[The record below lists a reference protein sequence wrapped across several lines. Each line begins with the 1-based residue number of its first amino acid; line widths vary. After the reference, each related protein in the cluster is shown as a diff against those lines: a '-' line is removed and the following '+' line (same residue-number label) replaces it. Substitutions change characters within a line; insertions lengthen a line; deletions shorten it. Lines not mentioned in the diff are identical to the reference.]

1 MSIKHSKYIPPSL
14 RKNEKNKFSLND
26 FPNLDNK
33 KFSLNDFPSLETNK
47 TSLNDF
53 TSLETKKTS
62 LNVLPHT
69 NEISYKDKLEKINK
83 INNIKDELPE
93 GWIRLST
100 YKPPPKEDKYPDL
113 TPTEEFIMIMDI
125 CSKNRANY
133 YKSRLIEPPYVY
145 VSPPEYED
153 IEEIESSESDL
164 DMEDPEYEK
173 IMSRF
178 DK

>member
-1 MSIKHSKYIPPSL
+1 MKSSKYIPPSL
-14 RKNEKNKFSLND
+14 RKNEK
-26 FPNLDNK
+26 K
-33 KFSLNDFPSLETNK
+33 KFSLNDFPTLGNEK
-47 TSLNDF
+47 FSLNDF
-53 TSLETKKTS
+53 PTLGNIPYKPTTPVKT
-62 LNVLPHT
+62 
-69 NEISYKDKLEKINK
+69 EMSYKEKLEKINK
-83 INNIKDELPE
+83 INNVNDELPE

-100 YKPPPKEDKYPDL
+100 YKPTPKEDKYPDL

-133 YKSRLIEPPYVY
+133 YKSRLLEPPDIY

-153 IEEIESSESDL
+153 VEEVESSESDL